1 MRRNERKMHRSHAKR
16 VEQSSMPPAIHD
28 NGQSK
33 VHLRNV
39 SHPQTERSLSRLTND
54 SKLCVIPLKT
64 ATELCSA
71 RNVCLK
77 TRILTCRQTAHAIL
91 NPPPSRIFLIE
102 IGLLDISS
110 SKNLP
115 SYNFSNHVFFAV
127 NKKAFNFLTR
137 LRRKVEKSNSYFSK
151 VRKFVDNKESLFS
164 WKWVHLYLWI
174 FLLTII
180 ILLLYIEKS
189 KRSWNASKTP
199 IFCNKKDLSFLNWN
213 HDSCNEC
220 TMLRSKD

>member
-1 MRRNERKMHRSHAKR
+1 
-16 VEQSSMPPAIHD
+16 MPPAIHD

-91 NPPPSRIFLIE
+91 NQPIFLIE

-115 SYNFSNHVFFAV
+115 SYNFSNHVFFAI

-137 LRRKVEKSNSYFSK
+137 LRPKVEKSHSYFSK
-151 VRKFVDNKESLFS
+151 VRKVFNNKESLFS
-164 WKWVHLYLWI
+164 
-174 FLLTII
+174 
-180 ILLLYIEKS
+180 
-189 KRSWNASKTP
+189 
-199 IFCNKKDLSFLNWN
+199 
-213 HDSCNEC
+213 
-220 TMLRSKD
+220 